1 MRRWWT
7 RVRGML
13 IALAVVVMPLV
24 LGLVPPSAGA
34 ESALPVPPLTR
45 HVVDTAAMLQA
56 AQLDDLDR
64 RLWQFEKAHGSQ
76 IAVLIVPTTQPESIE
91 EYSIRVFDAW
101 KLGRKQANDGI
112 LILVAA
118 RDRKLRIDTGYGL
131 EGAIPDAIAKRIV
144 SEVIAPKFRTDDPY
158 AGLVAGV
165 EQIEKLIEGESLP
178 PAKQGKNVR
187 NRPGL
192 QVDFGEALVI
202 GIIAATIVGS
212 VLSLMLGRF
221 FGGLATGGLV
231 GFIAWLI
238 TSSLFVMIGA
248 GVIVFLYV
256 LVTGGRGGS
265 SFGGWGGGSGW
276 GSGGGWGGGSGGWGG
291 GGGGSAGGG
300 GASGSW

>member
-1 MRRWWT
+1 
-7 RVRGML
+7 V
-13 IALAVVVMPLV
+13 ALTI
-24 LGLVPPSAGA
+24 GLMAGLASTHAYA
-34 ESALPVPPLTR
+34 ESPLAVPPLTR
-45 HVVDTAAMLQA
+45 HVVDTAGMLQP
-56 AQLDDLDR
+56 AQVDDLDR

-76 IAVLIVPTTQPESIE
+76 IAVLIVPTTQPESVE

-178 PAKQGKNVR
+178 PARQGKKSG

-192 QVDFGEALVI
+192 QVDFGELLVI
-202 GIIAATIVGS
+202 GIVAATIVGG
-212 VLSLMLGRF
+212 VLSLVLGRF

-231 GFIAWLI
+231 GFITWLI
-238 TSSLFVMIGA
+238 TGSLFTMVGA

-256 LVTGGRGGS
+256 LITGGRGGS
-265 SFGGWGGGSGW
+265 SFGGWGGGGGW